1 MARLYGPL
9 EACLEPV
16 SGQRGRVSTPASSA
30 EGQAKRRHRGARPR
44 RVMTLSDAPGRGSW
58 AGLRAQAGLPSLEP
72 RITASGV
79 WPCGVPCSGRGVQI
93 SRRQLPLARVRDTA
107 KSECECCYSRAAPPP
122 TPALHGCESWEAPM
136 AAAKPQSA
144 APLSPNACVV
154 NAPVRCLR

>member
-58 AGLRAQAGLPSLEP
+58 AGLRAGTGLPSLEP

-93 SRRQLPLARVRDTA
+93 SRRQLPLARVRD
-107 KSECECCYSRAAPPP
+107 
-122 TPALHGCESWEAPM
+122 
-136 AAAKPQSA
+136 AAKVSVSA
-144 APLSPNACVV
+144 ATPGLLHHPLQRSTAASRGRRPW
-154 NAPVRCLR
+154 PRPSHSRLRH